1 VTAALGL
8 PVPLAGVSVEFR
20 SPSDVL
26 SSSDPG
32 GRRHR
37 LIARPLSASDRRPT
51 SPSASLSGDGLK
63 EGLTVGM
70 SRWRLRERRQ
80 AFFGLSC
87 QCPRLFFSTGQGFV
101 WNRLAAGRYL
111 PTERW
116 QHGPQDLHWVRSAC
130 GAGF

>member
-1 VTAALGL
+1 
-8 PVPLAGVSVEFR
+8 
-20 SPSDVL
+20 
-26 SSSDPG
+26 
-32 GRRHR
+32 
-37 LIARPLSASDRRPT
+37 
-51 SPSASLSGDGLK
+51 
-63 EGLTVGM
+63 VGM

-87 QCPRLFFSTGQGFV
+87 QCPRLFISTGQGFV

-116 QHGPQDLHWVRSAC
+116 QHGPQDLHPPHASIRYNYVGSAYWVRSAC